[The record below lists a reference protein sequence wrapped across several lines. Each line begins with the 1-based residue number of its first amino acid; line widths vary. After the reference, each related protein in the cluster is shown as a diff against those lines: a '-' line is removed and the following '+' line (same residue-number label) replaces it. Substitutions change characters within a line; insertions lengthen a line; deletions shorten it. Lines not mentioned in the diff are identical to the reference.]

1 MKIEAELRPCLVNDK
16 RALFHKWSDKS
27 KIIKPSPFR
36 GGDQGGVL
44 MYTVGIV
51 EYEDGQVCECMPNQI
66 KFIDSKMEQ
75 YYFKD

>member
-1 MKIEAELRPCLVNDK
+1 MKTETKLRPCLVNGEK
-16 RALFHKWSDKS
+16 ALFHAWSNKS
-27 KIIKPSPFR
+27 QIVDPSPMI
-36 GGDQGGVL
+36 GGHNGGVL
-44 MYTVGIV
+44 EYTVGII

>member
-1 MKIEAELRPCLVNDK
+1 MKIESELRPCLVNDK

-27 KIIKPSPFR
+27 QIVDPSPLM
-36 GGDQGGVL
+36 GGHQGGVL
-44 MYTVGIV
+44 KYTVGII
-51 EYEDGQVCECMPNQI
+51 ECEDGQVCECMPSQI